1 MKMLQGFGLLLNSVG
16 KRLVYLAEMLGM
28 GASKQVSLSK
38 TTGKTLIW
46 DVVDGPFTREEF
58 NEEALKEFG
67 IDEDDNYCLVVK
79 MEEGG
84 KLGLVNLWF
93 PEIEDANKLK
103 DHFKYHIEPLE
114 LIE

>member
-1 MKMLQGFGLLLNSVG
+1 MNL
-16 KRLVYLAEMLGM
+16 
-28 GASKQVSLSK
+28 LSK
-38 TTGKTLIW
+38 VMSWFKPNKVIAETTATKTLIW

-58 NEEALKEFG
+58 NEADLQEFG

-79 MEEGG
+79 MEEDG

>member
-1 MKMLQGFGLLLNSVG
+1 MNL
-16 KRLVYLAEMLGM
+16 
-28 GASKQVSLSK
+28 LSK
-38 TTGKTLIW
+38 VMSWFKPNKVITETATKTLIW

-58 NEEALKEFG
+58 NEADLREFG

-79 MEEGG
+79 MEEDG

>member
-1 MKMLQGFGLLLNSVG
+1 MNLLSKVMSWFKPNKV
-16 KRLVYLAEMLGM
+16 LAE
-28 GASKQVSLSK
+28 
-38 TTGKTLIW
+38 TTTTNTLIW

-58 NEEALKEFG
+58 NEEDLKEFG

-79 MEEGG
+79 MEEDG

>member
-1 MKMLQGFGLLLNSVG
+1 MNL
-16 KRLVYLAEMLGM
+16 
-28 GASKQVSLSK
+28 LSK
-38 TTGKTLIW
+38 VMSWFKSNKVIAETATTKTLIW

-58 NEEALKEFG
+58 NEADLREFG

-79 MEEGG
+79 MEEDG

>member
-1 MKMLQGFGLLLNSVG
+1 MNL
-16 KRLVYLAEMLGM
+16 
-28 GASKQVSLSK
+28 LSK
-38 TTGKTLIW
+38 VMAWFKPKKRVTEAPATKTLIW

-58 NEEALKEFG
+58 NEEDLKEFG

-79 MEEGG
+79 MEEDG

>member
-1 MKMLQGFGLLLNSVG
+1 MNL
-16 KRLVYLAEMLGM
+16 
-28 GASKQVSLSK
+28 LSK
-38 TTGKTLIW
+38 VMSWFKPHKNVTEVATTKTLIW

-58 NEEALKEFG
+58 NEEDLREFG

-79 MEEGG
+79 MEEDG

>member
-1 MKMLQGFGLLLNSVG
+1 MNL
-16 KRLVYLAEMLGM
+16 
-28 GASKQVSLSK
+28 LSK
-38 TTGKTLIW
+38 VMSWFKPNKVIAETTTTKTLIW

-58 NEEALKEFG
+58 NEDDLREFG

-79 MEEGG
+79 MEEDG
-84 KLGLVNLWF
+84 KLGLVNLWYQD
-93 PEIEDANKLK
+93 IEDANKLK